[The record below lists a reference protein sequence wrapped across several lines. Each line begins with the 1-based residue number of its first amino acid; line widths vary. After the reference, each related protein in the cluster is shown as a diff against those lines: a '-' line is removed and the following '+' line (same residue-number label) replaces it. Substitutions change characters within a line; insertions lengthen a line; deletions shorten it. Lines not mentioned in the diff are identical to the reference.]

1 MDGKRRTDKT
11 VTRVLLDEL
20 QKEILDREVRAFLTG
35 VADPEAQARYAGLLQ
50 DIEDGE
56 VSEEFVAALEGI
68 LTIVLESGRTRK
80 LYGPPGENSLN
91 ALFQKTPRGSALVQQ
106 ANEVNKALKGLEGQI
121 LGGISFRSTG
131 PGAWGLTLQTDRGEL
146 TLRID
151 RQGIRVHDLEVDL
164 G

>member
-1 MDGKRRTDKT
+1 MAGKRRTDKT

-50 DIEDGE
+50 EVEDGE
-56 VSEEFVAALEGI
+56 VSEECATILEGI
-68 LTIVLESGRTRK
+68 LAIVLESGRARK

-91 ALFQKTPRGSALVQQ
+91 ALFQKTLHGSALVQQ
-106 ANEVNKALKGLEGQI
+106 ANEVNKALKGLEGQV

-131 PGAWGLTLQTDRGEL
+131 PGSWGLTLQTDRGEL